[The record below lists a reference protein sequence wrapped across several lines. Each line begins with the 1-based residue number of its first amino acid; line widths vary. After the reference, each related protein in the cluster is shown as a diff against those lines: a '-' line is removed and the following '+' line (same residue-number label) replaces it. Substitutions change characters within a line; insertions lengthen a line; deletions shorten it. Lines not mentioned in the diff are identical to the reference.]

1 MTRTSSFVACTN
13 KFIAMFVLWVKYK
26 AVNSLSKGAFQRY
39 SWKKVFRK
47 HVANL
52 QEKTHAKWDFNKVA
66 KQLY

>member
-1 MTRTSSFVACTN
+1 
-13 KFIAMFVLWVKYK
+13 MFVLWVKYK

-52 QEKTHAKWDFNKVA
+52 QEKTHAEVGF
-66 KQLY
+66 